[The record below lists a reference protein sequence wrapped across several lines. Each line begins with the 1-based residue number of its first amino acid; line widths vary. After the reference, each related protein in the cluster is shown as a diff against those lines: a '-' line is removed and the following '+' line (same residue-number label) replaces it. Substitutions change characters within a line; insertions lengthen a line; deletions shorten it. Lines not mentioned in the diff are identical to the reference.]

1 MTGVSKTSFLQRLGG
16 RQKRRINQYLYKITK
31 DIIQKAKETKSAL
44 VLEDIKGI
52 RKSYKKGNSQGNK
65 FRRKLN
71 SWSFYEFQR
80 QIQHKAAWEGI
91 RFHSLILNAPAIS
104 VQYAKGH
111 SKRTDYTVVNC
122 GALIV

>member
-1 MTGVSKTSFLQRLGG
+1 VELAKESRSAIILE
-16 RQKRRINQYLYKITK
+16 K
-31 DIIQKAKETKSAL
+31 DIN
-44 VLEDIKGI
+44 GI

-91 RFHSLILNAPAIS
+91 RFHSLILSAPVSS
-104 VQYAKGH
+104 VQYAEGH
-111 SKRTDYTVVNC
+111 SSKWTQ
-122 GALIV
+122 AIQS